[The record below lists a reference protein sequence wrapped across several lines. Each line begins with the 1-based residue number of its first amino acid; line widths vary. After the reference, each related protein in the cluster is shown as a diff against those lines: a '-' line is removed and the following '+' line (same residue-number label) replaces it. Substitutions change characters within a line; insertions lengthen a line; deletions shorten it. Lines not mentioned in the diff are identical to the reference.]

1 MDGCLFQQDI
11 RREEINKKLEEAEK
25 KEKEEL
31 SSQRKELFTERRA
44 KQAELRLLQRKV
56 DMAELVNKNCSDQSL
71 YCIVV
76 FAVKLLLLGPL
87 LSLVSKIRLV
97 CIKNRL
103 FSCDIIRY

>member
-1 MDGCLFQQDI
+1 M

-56 DMAELVNKNCSDQSL
+56 DMAELVMKWCTGILIKIYSGDIQEHKNL
-71 YCIVV
+71 Y
-76 FAVKLLLLGPL
+76 A
-87 LSLVSKIRLV
+87 
-97 CIKNRL
+97 
-103 FSCDIIRY
+103 